1 MYIYSLGNKKI
12 KEYLK
17 LKQKKYRDSYNEFI
31 VEGEH
36 LVLEALKS
44 GTLICCLVLESYEFD
59 IDFPITFVTKDIL
72 LSLSNLTTFSPVVG
86 ICKKIEVES
95 INKNKTLVLDGIQD
109 PGNLGTIIRTAKAF
123 GVDRILLSKDCVDL
137 YNSKVIRAT
146 QGIIFHIP
154 IIRCNILEEIKKL
167 KDCGTV
173 IYGTDVNNGVS
184 LSNFKMNDNKSFC
197 LIMGSEGSGVSSD
210 VKKLVDFNI
219 YIDIDKMVES
229 LNVSIATSIILYEFT
244 RR

>member
-1 MYIYSLGNKKI
+1 MYISSLENKKI

-44 GTLICCLVLESYEFD
+44 GALICCLVLESYEFD

-72 LSLSNLTTFSPVVG
+72 LSLSDLTTFSPVVG
-86 ICKKIEVES
+86 ICKKVSFES
-95 INKNKTLVLDGIQD
+95 ISKNKTLVLDGIQD
-109 PGNLGTIIRTAKAF
+109 PGNLGTIIRTSKAF
-123 GVDRILLSKDCVDL
+123 GVDRILLSEDCVDL

-146 QGIIFHIP
+146 QGIIFHLP
-154 IIRCNILEEIKKL
+154 VVRCNILEEIKKL
-167 KDCGTV
+167 KDSGIV

-184 LSNFKMNDNKSFC
+184 LKDFKMNDNKSFC

-219 YIDIDKMVES
+219 YIDMDEMVES